1 MTKKEPLTT
10 YLLRIAP
17 WVIGVPVGLY
27 LAALIVSWAF
37 G

>member
-10 YLLRIAP
+10 YLLHIAP
-17 WVIGVPVGLY
+17 WVIGVPVSLI
-27 LAALIVSWAF
+27 LAALLVSWAF